1 MIVKPYFSKDINLLP
16 YMFWVVIVAALMIA
30 HWGYVSTAAAQTSL
44 SGENSRELER
54 LLAVQSEKTAVPYS
68 VTQPPRIPVDA
79 LDRYFMWNEIALDTT
94 AIDHTPVDPA
104 SGEDPRRFGEQLG
117 PHRSSYAMAIVHI
130 AMFDAVNAISHKYTS
145 YSGVAPALGNISLDL
160 AIAQAAYD
168 ALIALY
174 PF

>member
-1 MIVKPYFSKDINLLP
+1 LGRDRYCL
-16 YMFWVVIVAALMIA
+16 IA
-30 HWGYVSTAAAQTSL
+30 HCGYVSTAAAQTSL

-130 AMFDAVNAISHKYTS
+130 AMFDAVNAIRTNTR
-145 YSGVAPALGNISLDL
+145 ATAALRRRTEIFLWIVPL
-160 AIAQAAYD
+160 RKRRMM
-168 ALIALY
+168 L
-174 PF
+174 